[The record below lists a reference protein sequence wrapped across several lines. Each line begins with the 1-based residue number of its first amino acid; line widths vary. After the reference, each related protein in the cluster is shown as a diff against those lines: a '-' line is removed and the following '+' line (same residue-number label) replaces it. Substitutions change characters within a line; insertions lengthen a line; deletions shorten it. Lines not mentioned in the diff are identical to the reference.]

1 MKKFLKNNKY
11 NFKYKYPLKNIT
23 TIKNNGYAKYIV
35 YVQNYL
41 EFEKLIKFLK
51 KKKIKYLIIGNGSK
65 LIFINNYKGVII
77 SFKYLNKIEIK
88 DYVEVEAG
96 VNISSLIQKLKNN
109 NLGGIEA
116 LIGIPSSIGGAL
128 INNASAHNI
137 SLYDYLDKILV
148 YNDKLMFLDKKEIK
162 YGYRFSSLKNKFIIL
177 KAYFK
182 FDILDKK
189 IIDENILKY
198 LNYRNEKQE
207 ISYPNIGS
215 IFKNYENIKAHKL
228 IKECHLE
235 NYKYKNVSFSRK
247 HLNFLSINGKTNGKN
262 IYKFI
267 KIIQKKVKKLTN
279 IDLETEIIFIKS

>member
-51 KKKIKYLIIGNGSK
+51 MKKIKYLIIGNGSK
-65 LIFINNYKGVII
+65 LIFIKNYKGVII

-96 VNISSLIQKLKNN
+96 VYISSLIQKLKNN

-148 YNDKLMFLDKKEIK
+148 YNDKLMFLDKK
-162 YGYRFSSLKNKFIIL
+162 
-177 KAYFK
+177 
-182 FDILDKK
+182 
-189 IIDENILKY
+189 
-198 LNYRNEKQE
+198 
-207 ISYPNIGS
+207 
-215 IFKNYENIKAHKL
+215 
-228 IKECHLE
+228 
-235 NYKYKNVSFSRK
+235 
-247 HLNFLSINGKTNGKN
+247 
-262 IYKFI
+262 
-267 KIIQKKVKKLTN
+267 
-279 IDLETEIIFIKS
+279 

>member
-1 MKKFLKNNKY
+1 MKKFLKYNKY

-65 LIFINNYKGVII
+65 LIFIKNYKGVII

-96 VNISSLIQKLKNN
+96 VYISSLIQTLKNN